1 MSAPHSKKSSNRT
14 AIKLALR
21 RLGPQAE
28 TTDVVADL
36 ASKGVRVSIG
46 FVERVRLDE
55 IKGQLQIA
63 KETESISRRVAKRP
77 AKRKIPQKRPRRS

>member
-1 MSAPHSKKSSNRT
+1 MSQSQSNKSSNRN

-21 RLGPQAE
+21 RLGPQAK

-55 IKGQLQIA
+55 IKGQLQIS
-63 KETESISRRVAKRP
+63 KETESTTHRVPKRP